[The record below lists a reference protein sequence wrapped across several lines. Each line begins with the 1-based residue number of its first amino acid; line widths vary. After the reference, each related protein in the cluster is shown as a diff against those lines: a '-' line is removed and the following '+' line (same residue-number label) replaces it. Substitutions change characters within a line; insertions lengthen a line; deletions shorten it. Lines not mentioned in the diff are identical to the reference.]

1 MNFVWGKTGGR
12 YLLQKDIGQ
21 PERRKGKKYREEAES
36 ASKASFCQFQIISH
50 IPFQLDRDGGSLR
63 KVTL

>member
-1 MNFVWGKTGGR
+1 MNFVWGKRGESISASER
-12 YLLQKDIGQ
+12 YWSA
-21 PERRKGKKYREEAES
+21 RKKKRQKYRDEAES